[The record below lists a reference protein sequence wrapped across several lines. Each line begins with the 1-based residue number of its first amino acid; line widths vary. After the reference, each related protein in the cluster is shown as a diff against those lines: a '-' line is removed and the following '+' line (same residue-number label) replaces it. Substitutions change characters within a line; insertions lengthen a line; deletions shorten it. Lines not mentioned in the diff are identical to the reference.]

1 MTASPD
7 IRARLV
13 VGPPPKLGRYPKIFD
28 TGESWAMYRSGASRW
43 VSFHPPARP
52 EPHYVA
58 RFDRTARRAVV
69 TVPRPK
75 KEGRRAGA
83 EIDNPL
89 AYPLDQILTMYHL
102 AGRRGLIVHA
112 AGIALNGRTLL
123 FAGCSGAGKST
134 LARLFASF
142 GTGEPLS
149 DERMIVR
156 VPDPGRGF
164 AAYGTPWAG
173 TELIARPGGGPL
185 AALFF
190 LKHGTR
196 NRVVPLAPREALDRL
211 LPACSIPWYDGE
223 VMAPIVAT
231 CKEIVAR
238 TPVFRYEF
246 KPDRSAPA
254 ALLKFAAAR
263 SLA

>member
-1 MTASPD
+1 MFS
-7 IRARLV
+7 
-13 VGPPPKLGRYPKIFD
+13 G
-28 TGESWAMYRSGASRW
+28 GASRW
-43 VSFHPPARP
+43 VRFQPPTRP

-58 RFDRTARRAVV
+58 RFDRAARRVII
-69 TVPRPK
+69 TIPRPMPAAR
-75 KEGRRAGA
+75 GRIL

-89 AYPLDQILTMYHL
+89 SYPLDQLLTMYHL
-102 AGRRGLIVHA
+102 AGRRGLIAHA
-112 AGIALNGRTLL
+112 AGLALNGRTLL

-149 DERMIVR
+149 DERMVVR
-156 VPDPGRGF
+156 VPRGGRGF
-164 AAYGTPWAG
+164 SAYGTPWAG

-185 AALFF
+185 AGLFF

-196 NRVVPLAPREALDRL
+196 NRAVPLAPRDALDLL

-223 VMAPIVAT
+223 VMAPIIAT

-238 TPVFRYEF
+238 TPVFRFEF
-246 KPDRSAPA
+246 RPDLSAPA